1 MKKQPEEDVPEPR
14 RRTGGRSARVQAAV
28 LGATMDE
35 LKEHGYDGFSVAA
48 VAARSGVH
56 ETSIYRRWK
65 SRDGLILEATFAL
78 FAQDIPIPD
87 RGSLREDLVNLLSGA
102 VRQLSSPIGW
112 AATQFAM
119 ALPRE
124 SEMTQEVRQQWAK
137 RFASVREVFD
147 RASLRGEWPAGKNPQ
162 DIIESLVG
170 AVYLRVLH
178 LREPVTAAH
187 LKRLVDAVL
196 PVAVDRR
203 REPARTAP

>member
-1 MKKQPEEDVPEPR
+1 MKTQPEEALQPR
-14 RRTGGRSARVQAAV
+14 RRTGGRSARVHAAV
-28 LGATMDE
+28 LEATMDE
-35 LKEHGYDGFSVAA
+35 LKEHGYEGFSVAA

-65 SRDGLILEATFAL
+65 SRDGLVLEATFAL

-87 RGSLREDLVNLLSGA
+87 RGSLREDLVTLLSSA
-102 VRQLSSPIGW
+102 VRRLASPLGW

-124 SEMTQEVRQQWAK
+124 SEMTQEVRQQWAR
-137 RFASVREVFD
+137 RFASVREVFE
-147 RASLRGEWPAGKNPQ
+147 RASLRGEWPVGKDPQ
-162 DIIESLVG
+162 DLVESLVG

-187 LKRLVDAVL
+187 LKRLVDAVV
-196 PVAVDRR
+196 PVAG
-203 REPARTAP
+203 E